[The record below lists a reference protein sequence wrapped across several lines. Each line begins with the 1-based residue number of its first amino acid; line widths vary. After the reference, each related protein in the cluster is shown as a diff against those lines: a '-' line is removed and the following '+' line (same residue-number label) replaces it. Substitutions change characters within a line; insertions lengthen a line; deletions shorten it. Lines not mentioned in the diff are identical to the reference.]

1 MNSNSDTKIIK
12 MSSEG
17 RVVIPATF
25 REKMGLSSGD
35 YLQATLNAKGK
46 LCLEKLPSALDWQT
60 LIAGIPV
67 EHVDFDAAGNYD
79 ATKSPNFD
87 EWMHEE

>member
-1 MNSNSDTKIIK
+1 MNLNNDTKTIK
-12 MSSEG
+12 MSSKG

-35 YLQATLNAKGK
+35 YLQASLDAKGE
-46 LCLEKLPSALDWQT
+46 LCLEKLPSALDWQD
-60 LIAGIPV
+60 LVAGIPI
-67 EHVDFDAAGNYD
+67 ERVDFDEAGKYD